1 MLELTGFSSIQTG
14 KVLEI
19 FSLERERE
27 DGMFS
32 MCHASSEVLQLKNMA
47 KY

>member
-19 FSLERERE
+19 FSLERERGWYVFHVSRKFRSLAIE
-27 DGMFS
+27 KHG
-32 MCHASSEVLQLKNMA
+32 
-47 KY
+47 